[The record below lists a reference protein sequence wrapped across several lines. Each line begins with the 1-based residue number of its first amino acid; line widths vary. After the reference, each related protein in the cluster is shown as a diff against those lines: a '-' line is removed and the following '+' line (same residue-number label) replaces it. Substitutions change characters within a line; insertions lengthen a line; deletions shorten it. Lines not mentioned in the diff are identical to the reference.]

1 MNLQKLIKKE
11 KIGLP
16 EAEYNIS
23 ILDGEIREVEKKLA
37 ELKGKRKKV
46 KNSLDEKNKKI
57 SALQKSLQATI
68 DEAKKTS

>member
-46 KNSLDEKNKKI
+46 KNFLDEKNKKI